1 MAKDTE
7 RQKSIIIVGGS
18 EQFNTLVK
26 KSLSGENYATI
37 EIKRSAAAAR
47 RSLMERGY
55 ELVVIYAPLPDEL
68 GHQFAL
74 DVCTTYSS
82 SVLMVT
88 PNEIMKDVSE
98 YVSDY
103 GVVVLAK
110 PVEYERLHRTLKF
123 MAAVQERLHTANVKI
138 RTLENKL
145 REEKLIGRAKC
156 ILIEKKGMSEA
167 EAHRYIGKRAMDES
181 LTRKLVAEDIID
193 EYS

>member
-1 MAKDTE
+1 MAKDSE

-26 KSLSGENYATI
+26 KSLAGENYTTI

-47 RSLMERGY
+47 RAILERSFD
-55 ELVVIYAPLPDEL
+55 LVIIYAPLPDEL

-82 SVLMVT
+82 SILMVT

-110 PVEYERLHRTLKF
+110 PVEYERLLRTVKF
-123 MAAVQERLHTANVKI
+123 MTAVQERLHTANMKI
-138 RTLENKL
+138 RSLENKL

-156 ILIEKKGMSEA
+156 LLIEKKGMSEA
-167 EAHRYIGKRAMDES
+167 DAHRFIGKRAMDES

-193 EYS
+193 ELS